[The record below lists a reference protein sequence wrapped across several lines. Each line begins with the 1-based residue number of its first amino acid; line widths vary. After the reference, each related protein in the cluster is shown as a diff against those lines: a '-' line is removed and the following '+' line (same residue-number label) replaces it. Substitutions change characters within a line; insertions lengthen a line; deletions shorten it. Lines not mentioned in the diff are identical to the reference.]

1 MTSFHPYVCKA
12 QLFLYLNIPLLANSN
27 FSLSYYNQVFS
38 DSRETWSIILTL
50 LKPDFYVC
58 LTVTNLYGGMMKGI
72 DMLKAAHEENLVPKR
87 SASIIIMLT
96 DGQPNVGKFVLGEIT
111 E

>member
-1 MTSFHPYVCKA
+1 
-12 QLFLYLNIPLLANSN
+12 
-27 FSLSYYNQVFS
+27 
-38 DSRETWSIILTL
+38 
-50 LKPDFYVC
+50 
-58 LTVTNLYGGMMKGI
+58 VTNLYGGIMKGI
-72 DMLKAAHEENLVPKR
+72 DMLNAAHEGNLVPKR